1 MALVEP
7 ALAGMVVLVAC
18 PYLAQAAAGA
28 LGAILVTAGP
38 VETDLALAVT
48 HPEALGRQVLAERV
62 AEELAAGLW
71 TTALTGGGLVAGLA
85 AGSAFLAKEVM
96 VVAASGH
103 SPKALMAVL
112 ALGGQVVY
120 TVVALAPAPQLDT
133 THITPALMQ
142 APPPAAVPFA
152 SSGPATCASSPRHEP
167 QTNKE

>member
-1 MALVEP
+1 MWWARQEVQPTHPSTVRQLWPMQGLMALVES

-18 PYLAQAAAGA
+18 PYLAQAAGAGA

-38 VETDLALAVT
+38 VETDLALTVT

-71 TTALTGGGLVAGLA
+71 ATAIAGGGLVAGLA

-112 ALGGQVVY
+112 ALE
-120 TVVALAPAPQLDT
+120 
-133 THITPALMQ
+133 
-142 APPPAAVPFA
+142 
-152 SSGPATCASSPRHEP
+152 SRR
-167 QTNKE
+167 